1 MKESEITNEN
11 DIINQSEERVENK
24 INEKQLE
31 NKESEINI
39 KIEEK
44 EEKKEK
50 QNKIKKQTHTCQ
62 LCSKNYKHDSNIK
75 CILFNNCEHE
85 ICYFCLYKL
94 LIRSY
99 IKPISQIHQTNNK
112 LNINCICE
120 LGSTELSIQE
130 IISIL
135 NCINNTTNPQKAE
148 KTENFSPQEK
158 TCEKHNSLISKFC
171 LECFEPLCEKCFEEH
186 NKIINISKNKE
197 HKSTSYNDFFM
208 KLYKN
213 LEEIPNLKIIFGTKR
228 NFEENFYEK
237 YCDLI
242 NIKFENLVNELNYI
256 KEKILDKIKLEYEQ
270 YKQGME
276 AIYLLYKYY
285 NYELSSINNE
295 TDINQLLFLYN
306 TNISIPELKYQFS
319 KAEIILNDT
328 IKKLNETKLENMFE
342 FKFKSINIEPYKCI
356 QTIIDTHNTNITSVS
371 NLYNNKFISGDFEGN
386 LKIWKYATNRY
397 ILCQEMKNV
406 YQGAINNIC
415 KIRLNKFAI
424 CSQSSLK
431 IKVFQED
438 INTDKYILIQEIQL
452 SDSTLNPE
460 NNNDIKSTKCFNRI
474 NTLNDGN
481 SLIATTEDN
490 YIFIF
495 QDKIGGIPKQN
506 YMKTNYE
513 LVEFFEAYH
522 NKSINL
528 ILHTRTENIITAS
541 EDATIKVW
549 NKDRKYS
556 TLIGH
561 NDSVN
566 ALIELGKK
574 YIASGSSDAIII
586 IWELTDDYDK
596 YILKQKIIGH
606 EFSVIGLAYLDNDRL
621 ISASIDDTIKI
632 WQRNQTDLFVNK
644 ITINDKKLGIEGLV
658 NINNDTL
665 LTYSGDKSIQ
675 IWCISTNEKIKNN
688 KKYENIITDNEKNE
702 NKQIKKVNR
711 TQSVDYMVK
720 NSIKEISK
728 EDEINKKEES
738 EKDKDKENKNE
749 IFEIN
754 TSSNQNKI

>member
-1 MKESEITNEN
+1 M
-11 DIINQSEERVENK
+11 
-24 INEKQLE
+24 
-31 NKESEINI
+31 
-39 KIEEK
+39 
-44 EEKKEK
+44 
-50 QNKIKKQTHTCQ
+50 
-62 LCSKNYKHDSNIK
+62 
-75 CILFNNCEHE
+75 
-85 ICYFCLYKL
+85 
-94 LIRSY
+94 
-99 IKPISQIHQTNNK
+99 
-112 LNINCICE
+112 
-120 LGSTELSIQE
+120 
-130 IISIL
+130 
-135 NCINNTTNPQKAE
+135 
-148 KTENFSPQEK
+148 
-158 TCEKHNSLISKFC
+158 
-171 LECFEPLCEKCFEEH
+171 
-186 NKIINISKNKE
+186 
-197 HKSTSYNDFFM
+197 
-208 KLYKN
+208 
-213 LEEIPNLKIIFGTKR
+213 
-228 NFEENFYEK
+228 
-237 YCDLI
+237 
-242 NIKFENLVNELNYI
+242 
-256 KEKILDKIKLEYEQ
+256 
-270 YKQGME
+270 
-276 AIYLLYKYY
+276 
-285 NYELSSINNE
+285 
-295 TDINQLLFLYN
+295 
-306 TNISIPELKYQFS
+306 
-319 KAEIILNDT
+319 
-328 IKKLNETKLENMFE
+328 
-342 FKFKSINIEPYKCI
+342 
-356 QTIIDTHNTNITSVS
+356 
-371 NLYNNKFISGDFEGN
+371 
-386 LKIWKYATNRY
+386 
-397 ILCQEMKNV
+397 
-406 YQGAINNIC
+406 
-415 KIRLNKFAI
+415 
-424 CSQSSLK
+424 K

-738 EKDKDKENKNE
+738 EKEKDKENKNE